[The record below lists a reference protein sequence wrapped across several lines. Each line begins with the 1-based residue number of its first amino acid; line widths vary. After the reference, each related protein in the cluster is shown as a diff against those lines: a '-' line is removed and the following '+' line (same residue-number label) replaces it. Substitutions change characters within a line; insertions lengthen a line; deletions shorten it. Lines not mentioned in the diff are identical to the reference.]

1 MEGKVHFPL
10 FQVARVTCAARF
22 DIEPVGHC
30 PHCPLPLPH
39 PMQSAQSS
47 TLEKSYN
54 VAQCPNIRVVVA
66 WAVRHNTGHFPTLQC
81 RRDNKGPF
89 PCRFPIFH
97 ARLCVWLQLL
107 AMSNMCAWIF
117 PRDIVEVD
125 IFKGRSDPRIGGG
138 SPTSLLRPRVG
149 GRTRPS
155 EFFLTSAPSACW
167 VHVCVLVSLRNVLD

>member
-1 MEGKVHFPL
+1 MLHNV
-10 FQVARVTCAARF
+10 Q
-22 DIEPVGHC
+22 I
-30 PHCPLPLPH
+30 
-39 PMQSAQSS
+39 
-47 TLEKSYN
+47 LEEWYN
-54 VAQCPNIRVVVA
+54 TVA

-117 PRDIVEVD
+117 PRDIVELD

-155 EFFLTSAPSACW
+155 EFFLTSAPSACSSLPPGCTY
-167 VHVCVLVSLRNVLD
+167 VCWSPYVMCWTSLCPLATSDRSRLRKDEGWGPGGQRAREL